1 MIAALFKALAQ
12 MPDPAVQRVVWR
24 TLGWSVALFAALLAG
39 MWWLLVSTELFRI
52 AWVEGVVDLLGW
64 LAALIAAFFLF
75 PGAALVI
82 ISLLLEPVARAVEAA
97 HYPDL
102 AAPRPQPVSEAL
114 WTGLRFA
121 AVAVILNLFFLPLYF
136 VPLLNVF
143 VFGALN
149 GYLLG
154 REYFELVALRRL
166 EPAQARAMWRGYRGR
181 LFLAGVV
188 ITLLLSIPLV
198 NWFMPVVAAAFMVHI
213 FEGLRRRRAAG

>member
-12 MPDPAVQRVVWR
+12 MSDPAIQRVIWR
-24 TLGWSVALFAALLAG
+24 TLGWSVALFAVLLAAA
-39 MWWLLVSTELFRI
+39 WWLLVSTAIFQI
-52 AWVEGVVDLLGW
+52 GW
-64 LAALIAAFFLF
+64 LETAVDVLGGLAAVIAAFVLF

-82 ISLLLEPVARAVEAA
+82 ISFLLEPVARAVEAA

-102 AAPRPQPVSEAL
+102 PAPRAQPVSEAL
-114 WTGLRFA
+114 WLGIRFA
-121 AVAVILNLFFLPLYF
+121 AVTVVLNLLFLPLYF

-143 VFGALN
+143 VFGTLN

-166 EPAQARAMWRGYRGR
+166 DTAEARAMWRGYRGR
-181 LFLAGVV
+181 LFLAGLV
-188 ITLLLSIPLV
+188 ITVLLSIPLV

-213 FEGLRRRRAAG
+213 FERLRRRKVAG